1 MNVRGSIAWLV
12 LVGSLGSFGCG
23 GDVLDPAAMH
33 SFYEASTADGQ
44 PLPITRFAVVSNAA
58 GSCESDLI
66 GVTIM
71 VEDGHYNLSV
81 TMDRRCSGTVG
92 TERIS
97 SRSAGEVIRS
107 GDELRFT
114 ATTPAEYR
122 IVEAALS
129 TSGLSATL
137 QRGSGTTFDVQF
149 DAVPGLVVQ

>member
-1 MNVRGSIAWLV
+1 MKNRYLSLLLLSVATACESGP
-12 LVGSLGSFGCG
+12 VG
-23 GDVLDPAAMH
+23 PTNPT
-33 SFYEASTADGQ
+33 FYEASSAEGQ

-97 SRSAGEVIRS
+97 SDSDGEVVRS

-114 ATTPAEYR
+114 PTTPAEYR
-122 IVEAALS
+122 VIQATLS
-129 TSGLSATL
+129 GTDLLATL
-137 QRGSGTTFDVQF
+137 QRGSGTTFDLEF
-149 DAVPGLVVQ
+149 DAVPSLVVQR